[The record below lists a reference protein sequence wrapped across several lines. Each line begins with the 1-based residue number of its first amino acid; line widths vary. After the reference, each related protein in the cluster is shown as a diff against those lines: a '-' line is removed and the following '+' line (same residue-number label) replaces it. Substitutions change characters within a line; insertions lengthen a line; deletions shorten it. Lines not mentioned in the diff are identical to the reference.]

1 MYDVDRPVHGVWLH
15 ETNYS
20 RVIGGRGYVGIEHSI
35 MAGAQYLNLS
45 SYFRPTPSSL
55 KVGVELNRGSYG
67 AVHAGELDGRPVAI
81 KKIHRLLVE
90 AAKADKKSREKII
103 EDFEKECRLL
113 ETLEHPHIVGFWG
126 AFYDVKSKEP
136 ILVMEKMKE
145 NLRDFLARE
154 VDLSRHRQVDICLS
168 IARALEFLHSRS
180 PPTVH
185 RDLTDKNVMLSQE
198 GVVKVGDLGQSR
210 LKDSSVEYFNTG
222 QPGAVPFMPPE
233 TLRSTPHYTEKIDV
247 FSLGVLMLEVATGR
261 FPSAG
266 LEGIGTQPEVVRRKR
281 DLSKLSD
288 DHPLRPIILE
298 CLKDDYKERPPAFL
312 VCCFVESQVV
322 SDFSGTLIGGM

>member
-1 MYDVDRPVHGVWLH
+1 
-15 ETNYS
+15 
-20 RVIGGRGYVGIEHSI
+20 
-35 MAGAQYLNLS
+35 MAGAKYLNLS
-45 SYFRPTPSSL
+45 SYFRPTPPSL
-55 KVGVELNRGSYG
+55 KVGKELNRGAYG
-67 AVHAGELDGRPVAI
+67 AVHAGELNGSPVAI
-81 KKIHRLLVE
+81 KKIHRLLME
-90 AAKADKKSREKII
+90 AAKEDEKSWEKII
-103 EDFEKECRLL
+103 KDFEKECRLL

-126 AFYDVKSKEP
+126 AFYDVKSNVP

-154 VDLSRHRQVDICLS
+154 KINRPRQMDLCLS

-185 RDLTDKNVMLSQE
+185 RDLTDKNVMLSEE

-233 TLRSTPHYTEKIDV
+233 ALRPTPHYTEKIDM

-261 FPSAG
+261 QPSANIM
-266 LEGIGTQPEVVRRKR
+266 GIGMQPEVVRRR
-281 DLSKLSD
+281 QDLSKLSD

-312 VCCFVESQVV
+312 VCCFLESQVV
-322 SDFSGTLIGGM
+322 SDSIGAYVVV